1 MVRYDEADQ
10 IMFDIIKDEYNDFNT
25 GTNVRIPTLKT
36 LPAFIDKIKGKLIQ
50 QKNSCGAILIT
61 TSLSSYLSYLPISL
75 TLELK
80 TYLVMD
86 EADSLLANNDESIF
100 NSSEMAALLENGG
113 TGIGAG
119 TANEPGTSTDTND
132 IPNYENGI
140 GDTRPAE
147 STDDN
152 NFNNDTEMVRLRQ
165 KQMHYKAQ
173 FIKAKMDAYVE
184 KHQRKC
190 YKMDLELYK
199 IEKDLGLP
207 PSDFTKKFFAPQAA
221 SEPTPATQ
229 QTVATTSDCN
239 ELEMSQSNDMQSAST
254 PLPQISLVNGV
265 HCSMNNSAFLPDIN
279 IKREINF
286 DEGSHFDFM

>member
-1 MVRYDEADQ
+1 
-10 IMFDIIKDEYNDFNT
+10 
-25 GTNVRIPTLKT
+25 
-36 LPAFIDKIKGKLIQ
+36 
-50 QKNSCGAILIT
+50 
-61 TSLSSYLSYLPISL
+61 
-75 TLELK
+75 
-80 TYLVMD
+80 MD

-100 NSSEMAALLENGG
+100 NSSDMAALLENGG
-113 TGIGAG
+113 AGVGSVTGTTG
-119 TANEPGTSTDTND
+119 PGTSTEIND
-132 IPNYENGI
+132 LPNYENENGI
-140 GDTRPAE
+140 GDTPPTG

-152 NFNNDTEMVRLRQ
+152 NYSNDTEMVRLRQ

-207 PSDFTKKFFAPQAA
+207 PSDFTKKFFAPQVA
-221 SEPTPATQ
+221 SESTTPVTQ
-229 QTVATTSDCN
+229 QTVATSSDCN
-239 ELEMSQSNDMQSAST
+239 EMEMSRSNDMQSVST

-286 DEGSHFDFM
+286 DDGNHFDFI